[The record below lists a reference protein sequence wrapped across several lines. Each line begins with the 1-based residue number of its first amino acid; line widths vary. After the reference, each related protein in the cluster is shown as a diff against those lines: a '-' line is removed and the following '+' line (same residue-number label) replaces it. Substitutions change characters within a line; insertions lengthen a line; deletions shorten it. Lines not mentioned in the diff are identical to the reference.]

1 MSGGPIQKDAP
12 ESATYKKGC
21 VKYVDPKYARRRD
34 TDTLEKDSWKK
45 CDAVRYRN
53 RLCNQWEV
61 VSLEE
66 FQNPDRKF
74 MCEDCIKNNRSFKA

>member
-1 MSGGPIQKDAP
+1 MSGGPIQKD
-12 ESATYKKGC
+12 ATYKKGC
-21 VKYVDPKYARRRD
+21 VKYVDPKFARCH
-34 TDTLEKDSWKK
+34 SWKK

-74 MCEDCIKNNRSFKA
+74 MCEDCIKNNRSFEA